1 MSEAMATRL
10 WDPGGAFDHPVTVG
24 VCVAVVIGLIAALA
38 VVDLLD
44 RMGRLTPEVRRELHA
59 RIKSWAVIVPL
70 IAAPILISA
79 TAVIA
84 AVAVLAILCYREF
97 ARATGLFRHRSV
109 SATVAAGIFV
119 VFFAAADH
127 WYGLLVASWP
137 LAISLIAFVALWRD
151 RPQGYIQRVA
161 LGIFAFALFGM
172 GLGHLGYLA
181 NDALFRPMLVWL
193 LLCVEAND
201 IFAYCWGKA
210 VGCHKLAPN
219 TSPNKTIGGAAGA
232 LLTTTALTAFVGHF
246 VFRGTAID
254 SAVHLIALGVIISV
268 LGQAG
273 DLVLSSIKRDLRI
286 KDMSAAIPGHGG
298 LLDRFD
304 SLLLVAPAV
313 FHYIGYF
320 KPDGIG
326 LDAPV
331 RLFSG

>member
-1 MSEAMATRL
+1 MSETIVTKL
-10 WDPGGAFDHPVTVG
+10 WDPGGAFDHPVTIG
-24 VCVAVVIGLIAALA
+24 VCVAVAIGLIAALA
-38 VVDLLD
+38 IVDLFD
-44 RMGRLTPEVRRELHA
+44 RMGRLTPETRRELHA

-70 IAAPILISA
+70 MAAPILISA
-79 TAVIA
+79 MAVIA
-84 AVAVLAILCYREF
+84 AMALLAILCYREF
-97 ARATGLFRHRSV
+97 ARATGLFRSRSV
-109 SATVAAGIFV
+109 SATVALGIVV

-151 RPQGYIQRVA
+151 RPQGYVQRVA

-172 GLGHLGYLA
+172 GLGHVGYLA
-181 NDALFRPMLVWL
+181 NDPLFRPMLVWL

-210 VGCHKLAPN
+210 IGCHKLAPN
-219 TSPNKTIGGAAGA
+219 TSPNKTVGGAAGA
-232 LLTTTALTAFVGHF
+232 LITTTLLAAAVGHF
-246 VFRGTAID
+246 VFEGTGLNTLP
-254 SAVHLIALGVIISV
+254 HLLALGVIISV

-320 KPDGIG
+320 KPGIG
-326 LDAPV
+326 LDAPL
-331 RLFSG
+331 RIFTG